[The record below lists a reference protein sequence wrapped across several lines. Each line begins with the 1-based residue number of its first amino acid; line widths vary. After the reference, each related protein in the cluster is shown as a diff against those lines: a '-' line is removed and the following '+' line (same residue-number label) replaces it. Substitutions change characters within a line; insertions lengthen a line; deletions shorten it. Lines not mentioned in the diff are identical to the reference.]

1 MVVNRSEYSLIFV
14 DQIQKTVVADSMLA
28 ICQQYEKPLTPISN
42 ISIVRANI
50 ESVTQDPPQPVHF
63 TVSVTPGPA
72 ASALCSGTPNNYTVN
87 DGDEV
92 IFQAI
97 ATTGFTFVGWYLG
110 SALLSSSLV
119 AKLPVNA
126 PVIAGQTVQFLA
138 TFAAV

>member
-1 MVVNRSEYSLIFV
+1 MIVNKSEFSLTFV
-14 DQIQKTVVADSMLA
+14 DQIQKVVVADSMLA
-28 ICQQYEKPLTPISN
+28 ICQQYEKPLTPIAS

-63 TVSVTPGPA
+63 TVQVTPGPA
-72 ASALCSGTPNNYTVN
+72 ASAHCSGTPNDYIVN

-110 SALLSSSLV
+110 AALLSSSAI

-126 PVIAGQTVQFLA
+126 PTIAGQTVQFLA
-138 TFAAV
+138 TFVAV